1 MKVKEALRGV
11 ATNLAIEAVEEAPLE
26 AELLLM
32 HVLGLDR
39 AGLYVALEDDL
50 SPECRVALSELVDRR
65 LRREPLAYI
74 TGRREFFGLD
84 FYVGPTV
91 LIPRPETELLVE
103 EAVAFAKN
111 NFPAGDP
118 VIADIG
124 TGSGA
129 IAVSLA
135 VSLPRARVYAV
146 DISARAMEIAQVNCL
161 RHNVGVELLEGDI
174 LSPLPEAMDVIVAN
188 LPYVRDGE
196 IDGLSDEIRVYE
208 PRIALSGGEE
218 MKSPRY
224 VCGGLDGYLFVAD
237 PGTGLVY
244 AFTPSLDHVLT
255 IGRGE
260 GIRPSAVA
268 ASWDFRLYVADLKTR
283 SILVYRLDY
292 PGK

>member
-11 ATNLAIEAVEEAPLE
+11 ATNLAIDAVEEAPLE

-50 SPECRVALSELVDRR
+50 SPERRVTLSEMVDRR

-84 FYVGPTV
+84 FYVGPEV

-103 EAVAFAKN
+103 EVIAFVER
-111 NFPAGDP
+111 NFPCGDP

-135 VSLPRARVYAV
+135 VSLPRARGYAV
-146 DISARAMEIAQVNCL
+146 DISARALEIAQVNCL

-174 LSPLPEAMDVIVAN
+174 LSQLPEAMDVIVAN
-188 LPYVRDGE
+188 LPYVRDGDM
-196 IDGLSDEIRVYE
+196 DGLCEEIREHE
-208 PRIALSGGEE
+208 PRVALSGGKDGLDVVRRLIAGAPERLR
-218 MKSPRY
+218 P
-224 VCGGLDGYLFVAD
+224 GGLVLLEVAPDQVQAIVEFASGIDSWRSVDSVAD
-237 PGTGLVY
+237 IGGVPRALR
-244 AFTPSLDHVLT
+244 LILT
-255 IGRGE
+255 KHCSE
-260 GIRPSAVA
+260 V
-268 ASWDFRLYVADLKTR
+268 
-283 SILVYRLDY
+283 
-292 PGK
+292 